1 MKIQDL
7 FEYNGEYYDAASVE
21 RLKASA
27 EEAISHMEE
36 SLQQEDEAKI
46 YLGDVSVAVVGF
58 KNDVLGQRVK
68 QVLSD
73 TIYQ

>member
-7 FEYNGEYYDAASVE
+7 FEYNGKDYDAASIE
-21 RLKASA
+21 RLKTSA